1 MNTKY
6 IILISLFALQSI
18 VKAQKTEDNWMIA
31 RWQLNQAVLTSM
43 NLDMYEFREDS
54 IFLFM
59 PDSYDGLNRIIE
71 IEGRYSI
78 KGDSIT
84 LIPMF
89 TMEVFGGYPVRSEI
103 TTLSDTWEIFGGKI
117 KRIKCKKATV
127 QKAYI
132 HYNPEEK
139 TLQIDSYKYYKVE

>member
-6 IILISLFALQSI
+6 TIVIILFAIHS
-18 VKAQKTEDNWMIA
+18 VAKAQEIEDNWMIA
-31 RWQLNQAVLTSM
+31 RWQLNQSILTSM

-89 TMEVFGGYPVRSEI
+89 TKEVFGGYPVRSEI
-103 TTLSDTWEIFGGKI
+103 TTLSDTCEIFGGKI
-117 KRIKCKKATV
+117 KRIKCKKATM
-127 QKAYI
+127 QKAFV
-132 HYNPEEK
+132 HYYPEEK
-139 TLQIDSYKYYKVE
+139 ALQIDYYKYYKVE